1 MRTKNWSKINKN
13 SWELSKKPALQRG
26 VRIYAHTKIVVRGKT
41 YKGDYVIASE
51 HKILKRAK
59 TKKEIYK
66 KAVIWMRKHP
76 NG

>member
-1 MRTKNWSKINKN
+1 MRIKNWSKATAN
-13 SWELSKKPALQRG
+13 SWRLNKKPDRKT
-26 VRIYAHTKIVVRGKT
+26 YAHTVIAVRKSPMG
-41 YKGDYVIASE
+41 GYVIGSE

-59 TKKEIYK
+59 TKKDIYK

>member
-1 MRTKNWSKINKN
+1 MRTKNWSKISKN

-26 VRIYAHTKIVVRGKT
+26 VRIYAHTKIAIRKGHS
-41 YKGDYVIASE
+41 GDYVVASE

-66 KAVIWMRKHP
+66 KAVGWMRKHP